1 MKLKIDFGMPLKV
14 EWKGIVIRTDN
25 RMHSTNQAK
34 HRVQKLQYL
43 PPLSATA
50 TRLLAMVGDD
60 RFSLEDLALVINQ
73 DPGLSARILGL
84 ANSAYFGQKNPILT
98 VEDAI
103 IRVLGLNMVKSLAFS
118 IAVSGVFE
126 SSACRSF
133 DLHEYWCHSLSI
145 AMLSRQ
151 ISLAVESEP
160 PPDAD
165 GVYFAGLLFDIG
177 VLVLVHEFPE
187 EYARVLTMSKQQPER
202 DRMQLEMEMIGI
214 DHRQAGA
221 WLGHRWHLPERI
233 VHIIAQSADE
243 TVASDRDCEAN
254 LVGGVADWIKRPLLG
269 VSETDQELPGLGG
282 SCGLS
287 NERLEAIRDDFME
300 KQEEIRVIAS
310 MLTK

>member
-1 MKLKIDFGMPLKV
+1 
-14 EWKGIVIRTDN
+14 
-25 RMHSTNQAK
+25 MHSTNQAK
-34 HRVQKLQYL
+34 HRVRKLQYL

-50 TRLLAMVGDD
+50 SRLLAMVGDD

-103 IRVLGLNMVKSLAFS
+103 IRVLGLNMVESLAFS

-126 SSACRSF
+126 VSACRSF
-133 DLHEYWCHSLSI
+133 DLHEYWRQSLSI

-151 ISLAVESEP
+151 ISLAVESET

-165 GVYFAGLLFDIG
+165 GVYLAGLLFDIG

-187 EYARVLTMSKQQPER
+187 EYARVLAVSKQQPER
-202 DRMQLEMEMIGI
+202 TRQQLEMEMIGM

-221 WLGHRWHLPERI
+221 WLGHRWHLPDRI
-233 VHIIAQSADE
+233 VHIITQSADE
-243 TVASDRDCEAN
+243 TAVSDSDCEVN
-254 LVGGVADWIKRPLLG
+254 LVGSVADWIKRPLPG
-269 VSETDQELPGLGG
+269 ESEQNQEQPELER

-287 NERLEAIRDDFME
+287 NERLEEIRDGFME

-310 MLTK
+310 MLAK